1 MLWVSNLLF
10 NSVIIV
16 LIKKTVLI
24 LELKTL
30 MVGEYFFVYK
40 SIGIVLP
47 AIKYDSQISHL
58 RIQ

>member
-24 LELKTL
+24 LELRTL